1 VLKDNINTLKDTFL
15 TDGYAG
21 AGNENACNLNI
32 ARSAKGAF
40 GSLGRLPQSLFLT
53 YLPRNY
59 LFVFAPESRWCYST
73 AAFAF
78 LPDITKPPALK

>member
-40 GSLGRLPQSLFLT
+40 MGRLGVYLSLC
-53 YLPRNY
+53 
-59 LFVFAPESRWCYST
+59 S
-73 AAFAF
+73 
-78 LPDITKPPALK
+78 